1 MTDDRDALIDH
12 TADTLESAF
21 DRAIATPEGRAA
33 YDELTRLGGTVSV
46 NGGSARRIDPATGEV
61 RRDGNAPDP
70 ATRAARLEGYL
81 GDGDPDARWEVPYGF
96 GSVPLGK
103 RTVYLAFG
111 ESGAL
116 ADLAAAL
123 VERDSRLSPIAA
135 WETHL
140 VYRWGEDLGKE
151 GSGLRLWRL
160 KKPNPDAVW
169 ALGQCR
175 PPRATDLLLDLNA
188 RVARHAE
195 FTGWQV
201 QAALHEALGCI
212 KLRPGGVFS
221 VEPLSD
227 YWQEFILRRYGV
239 WRPSLRALQAVM
251 AAAERE
257 QLPLWEEDEDGDDE

>member
-1 MTDDRDALIDH
+1 MTDREDLIDR
-12 TADTLESAF
+12 TANTVEGAVE
-21 DRAIATPEGRAA
+21 RALATPEGRAA
-33 YDELTRLGGTVSV
+33 YDGLRRSGATLTV
-46 NGGSARRIDPATGEV
+46 NGREISPETGELRRSENALDPAHRSV
-61 RRDGNAPDP
+61 
-70 ATRAARLEGYL
+70 RLEGYL
-81 GDGDPDARWEVPYGF
+81 GPGDPDARWDVPLGF
-96 GSVPLGK
+96 GSVALGK
-103 RTVYLAFG
+103 RSVSLPFS
-111 ESGAL
+111 ESTAL
-116 ADLAAAL
+116 ADLAASL
-123 VERDSRLSPIAA
+123 IERDSRLGPIAA

-140 VYRWGEDLGKE
+140 TYRWGADLGKE
-151 GSGLRLWRL
+151 GSGLKLWRL

-175 PPRATDLLLDLNA
+175 PPRATDLLLDLNS

-221 VEPLSD
+221 IEPLSD

-239 WRPSLRALQAVM
+239 WRPSLRALQAIM

-257 QLPLWEEDEDGDDE
+257 QLPLWEDEGGDDDE